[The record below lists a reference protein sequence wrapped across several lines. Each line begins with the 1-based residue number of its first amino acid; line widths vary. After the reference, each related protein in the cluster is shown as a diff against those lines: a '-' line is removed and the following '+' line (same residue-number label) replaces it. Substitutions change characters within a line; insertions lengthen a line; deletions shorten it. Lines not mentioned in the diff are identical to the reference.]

1 MIVMMI
7 IMLIFNMMMMMTE
20 NKNVCGLYELL
31 ASTLIYSTEK
41 NDQDDDDYD
50 DVQDANNDISSIGN
64 RIRMCLSH
72 WWANQTQ
79 KKLERKNL

>member
-1 MIVMMI
+1 
-7 IMLIFNMMMMMTE
+7 MMMMTE

-41 NDQDDDDYD
+41 NDEGDVQDDDDYD